1 MRSITAQVADVNTAL
16 LSVRKMI
23 KAGHRVVF
31 DDEGSYI
38 EDKESGEWMEL
49 RDNGTMF
56 ILKLWCK
63 KEGF

>member
-1 MRSITAQVADVNTAL
+1 
-16 LSVRKMI
+16 MI

-56 ILKLWCK
+56 ILKLGCK
-63 KEGF
+63 REGF